1 VYKKEDP
8 LEKFEYLT
16 TMLNLELTVCS
27 KLTKWIT
34 QDGREKIEKTKS
46 ALDIYKKIFDYVNQ
60 YAKYKN
66 LNTY

>member
-8 LEKFEYLT
+8 QEKFEYLT

-34 QDGREKIEKTKS
+34 
-46 ALDIYKKIFDYVNQ
+46 
-60 YAKYKN
+60 
-66 LNTY
+66 